1 MEYRI
6 QESEVRR
13 PKSEDRSQKS
23 EVGRTRNAEQETV
36 AVAVAVAV
44 AAAVDQTLN
53 FEP

>member
-13 PKSEDRSQKS
+13 PKS

-36 AVAVAVAV
+36 AVAVAVA
-44 AAAVDQTLN
+44 AAVDQTLN